1 MYFMYV
7 LIFFTLFV
15 ALVSHYHCHSHTLCL
30 SVKHVSQ
37 PWHSLKKKL
46 TRMAAEAAAKLMSH
60 IYFG

>member
-30 SVKHVSQ
+30 SVKQTCLSA
-37 PWHSLKKKL
+37 
-46 TRMAAEAAAKLMSH
+46 MALPKEKVDKD
-60 IYFG
+60 GC